1 MGTTQ
6 AGFKPDTRVRNE
18 IPDEYRWK
26 LNDIFSSWDEWQE
39 AYDQLEGMIGE
50 LAGYK
55 GTLNTGASNL
65 HDYLALGDKAGEL
78 SYKVWYYPMLTF
90 DQDQRKNE
98 IDSKRQE
105 VQILFARFSTE
116 TAWFTPELLALGWE
130 TVDSWLNEHEGL
142 AVYRFH
148 LSEQFRMQEHVLDEA
163 GEHLLSLASRFG
175 GTPNSIYSMLK
186 TADAKHPEVTLS
198 DGSTVTVS
206 PGSYGSMLHTL
217 TKQADRH
224 AVFEAHYKG
233 YEGYANTYAAVYNGV
248 LQRGWFYAQARK
260 HETVLEAKL
269 EGNAIPRTVV
279 ETLID
284 TARQGTAPLQR
295 YHTLRKRLLG
305 LENYHLYDGFVTLFD
320 FDRKY
325 AYSDVQE
332 LILES
337 VSVLGDTYVQKM
349 KEAFSGRW
357 IDVYENEGKRSG
369 AYSASVYGIHPYMLL
384 NYQDTL
390 DDVFTLAHELGHTM
404 HSILSD
410 ESQPFAYSDYTIFV
424 AEVASTLNEALL
436 LRTMLER
443 SEDPLERAELLQH
456 AIDSIAGTFY
466 TQALF
471 ANYELEAHKRVETGQ
486 PVTADDLNKLYFGFL
501 KEYYGEAVDHDELY
515 RVTWARIP
523 HFFNSPYYVYQ
534 YATCFA
540 SSAQIMKGILTEDE
554 AERKEAVDRYLNL
567 LRAGGSDHPMEL
579 LKRAGV
585 DLSQPEPVQ
594 AVVKQLDELINQLE
608 LEVEKLGR

>member
-1 MGTTQ
+1 MRNSVPS
-6 AGFKPDTRVRNE
+6 FKPDTRVRND
-18 IPDEYRWK
+18 IPEEYRWK
-26 LNDIFSSWDEWQE
+26 TDDIFSSWDEWKT
-39 AYDQLEGMIGE
+39 AYDQLEGMIGK
-50 LAGYK
+50 LADFK
-55 GTLNTGASNL
+55 GTLNEGAENL
-65 HDYLALGDKAGEL
+65 YDYLTLGDKAGEL

-98 IDSKRQE
+98 VDAKRQN

-116 TAWFTPELLALGWE
+116 TAWFTPELLMLGWE
-130 TVDSWLNEHEGL
+130 TVDGWLNQNEGL

-148 LSEQFRMQEHVLDEA
+148 LSEQFRMQEHVLDEQ

-175 GTPNSIYSMLK
+175 GTPGSIYSMLS
-186 TADAKHPEVTLS
+186 TADAKHPEVTLK
-198 DGSTVTVS
+198 DGTTVTVS
-206 PGSYGSMLHTL
+206 PGSYSSMLHTL
-217 TKQADRH
+217 TDQQDRH
-224 AVFEAHYKG
+224 TIFEAHYKG
-233 YEGYANTYAAVYNGV
+233 YEGFANTYAAVYNGV

-260 HETVLEAKL
+260 HATVLEAKL

-284 TARQGTAPLQR
+284 TAKQGTAPLQR
-295 YHTLRKRLLG
+295 YHSLRKRLLG

-325 AYSDVQE
+325 AYNDVQE

-337 VSVLGDTYVQKM
+337 VAVLGDTYVQKM
-349 KEAFSGRW
+349 KEAFTGRW

-436 LRTMLER
+436 LRTLLER
-443 SEDPLERAELLQH
+443 SDDPLERAALLQH

-486 PVTADDLNKLYFGFL
+486 PVTADDLNDLYFGIL

-540 SSAQIMKGILTEDE
+540 SSAQIMKGILTDDE
-554 AERKEAVDRYLNL
+554 ATREEAVDRYLNL

-585 DLSQPEPVQ
+585 DLGQPEPVQ
-594 AVVKQLDELINQLE
+594 AVVKQLDELVTQLE
-608 LEVEKLGR
+608 QEVEKLGR